1 MVSIFEKEKAKTDN
15 NMLRLFE
22 GNHMIVFTESKAKSH
37 IKIGFV
43 KIRKH
48 L

>member
-1 MVSIFEKEKAKTDN
+1 MVSIFEKEKAQTDN
-15 NMLRLFE
+15 NVLRLFE
-22 GNHMIVFTESKAKSH
+22 GNHMIVFTGSKAKRH
-37 IKIGFV
+37 IKIGLV

>member
-1 MVSIFEKEKAKTDN
+1 MVSIFEKEKAQTDN

-22 GNHMIVFTESKAKSH
+22 GNHMIVFPESKAKNH
-37 IKIGFV
+37 IKIGLV

>member
-1 MVSIFEKEKAKTDN
+1 MVSIFEKEKAQTDN
-15 NMLRLFE
+15 NILRLFE
-22 GNHMIVFTESKAKSH
+22 GNHMIVFTGSKAKRH
-37 IKIGFV
+37 IKIGLV

>member
-1 MVSIFEKEKAKTDN
+1 MVSIFEKEKAQTDN
-15 NMLRLFE
+15 NMLVK
-22 GNHMIVFTESKAKSH
+22 GNHMIVFPESKAKSH
-37 IKIGFV
+37 IKIRLV